1 MTAQQEIEASLKR
14 VTGLTLSAVQWEV
27 KELPG
32 ILGETEPVLDAVSG
46 TYENGNGL
54 LVATDRR
61 VIFVDKGLVGS
72 RVEDF
77 PYDKITSLQYQTGL
91 LLGTEDDYPGR
102 LPTATAVISAL
113 ANIVPEQVRE
123 LHDCVRAG
131 DRSRAGV
138 LSARLQEVRAITKEH
153 ASPAVLKALAQERH
167 GAPMG
172 TVRPPLVPLPVDYDA
187 TATLRRIGV
196 SVP

>member
-91 LLGTEDDYPGR
+91 LLGTLTIFASGNRAEIRNVAPKHNTR
-102 LPTATAVISAL
+102 LFA
-113 ANIVPEQVRE
+113 EGVRE
-123 LHDCVRAG
+123 RM
-131 DRSRAGV
+131 GV
-138 LSARLQEVRAITKEH
+138 KSGVD
-153 ASPAVLKALAQERH
+153 AQQQTN
-167 GAPMG
+167 GQDGQP
-172 TVRPPLVPLPVDYDA
+172 PVDYLDQLERLGA
-187 TATLRRIGV
+187 LKDKGV
-196 SVP
+196 LTEDEFDRKKKEILGF